1 MGPLKLMLDILDIL
15 VDTMLVTPDTL
26 EVMVTTLAS
35 VKPKLN
41 LKLMLD
47 ILVDISVDSMVVIP
61 DTSEAMVTTLASAKP
76 KLMLDI
82 SDVDT
87 MVVMVASVDSI
98 VAMLAIVDKL
108 FNIRLNYELF
118 NYDKIYTFNFNLN
131 KLDK

>member
-1 MGPLKLMLDILDIL
+1 MDLSLLPVRMLPMSPFLALVTTLASVRPKLHLKLMLDILDIS
-15 VDTMLVTPDTL
+15 VDTMVVTPDT
-26 EVMVTTLAS
+26 S
-35 VKPKLN
+35 V
-41 LKLMLD
+41 
-47 ILVDISVDSMVVIP
+47 
-61 DTSEAMVTTLASAKP
+61 AMVTTLASAKP

-118 NYDKIYTFNFNLN
+118 NYDKIHAFNFDLN
-131 KLDK
+131 KLDKQQ